1 MRNII
6 KKIFGAFV
14 SNKPD
19 WTDRCGGCLFAN
31 SIKTYCYK
39 HHKRICYYDRKCAEY
54 REYR

>member
-6 KKIFGAFV
+6 KKILGIFI
-14 SNKPD
+14 SDIPD
-19 WTDRCGGCLFAN
+19 WNGRCGGCLFAN

-54 REYR
+54 HEYR